1 MCDEVQTYTKR
12 ACGWLKEHE
21 PSAEQIQDA
30 YTKMLAML
38 DSKPHLSGTDT
49 DECLELLVSAY
60 GDAGGSVDDLLS
72 QTIERKAANTLSFS
86 SETVELDTTPLY
98 TIANDPVITLEP
110 DVKRAAFLELKQR
123 IEQDTG
129 YRTKG
134 SSL

>member
-1 MCDEVQTYTKR
+1 
-12 ACGWLKEHE
+12 
-21 PSAEQIQDA
+21 
-30 YTKMLAML
+30 MLAML

-49 DECLELLVSAY
+49 DECLEQLVSAY

-72 QTIERKAANTLSFS
+72 QTIERKVANTLSFS

-98 TIANDPVITLEP
+98 TNANEPVITLEP
-110 DVKRAAFLELKQR
+110 DVKRATFLELKQR
-123 IEQDTG
+123 IEQGTG